1 MSEVEVKT
9 IQKVLAVYS
18 IILVI
23 LGTIGNALTCLVC
36 LKKKLRCIT
45 TFILIAFMAISET
58 ASIYIWNVD
67 HFILPFFG
75 FEIEY
80 LNIYSCKI
88 SVFIQFFSLECSA
101 WLLVSLKYYYQKIC
115 VLNQLY

>member
-23 LGTIGNALTCLVC
+23 LGTIGNGLTCLVC
-36 LKKKLRCIT
+36 LRKKLRCIT

-58 ASIYIWNVD
+58 ASIYIY
-67 HFILPFFG
+67 G
-75 FEIEY
+75 T
-80 LNIYSCKI
+80 
-88 SVFIQFFSLECSA
+88 
-101 WLLVSLKYYYQKIC
+101 
-115 VLNQLY
+115 